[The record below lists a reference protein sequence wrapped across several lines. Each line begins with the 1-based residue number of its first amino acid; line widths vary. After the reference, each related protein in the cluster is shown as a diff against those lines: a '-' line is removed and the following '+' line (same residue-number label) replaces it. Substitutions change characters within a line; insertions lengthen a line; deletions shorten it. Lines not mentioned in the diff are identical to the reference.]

1 MTLPDVDSSDPVDQR
16 TVTIEVVAT
25 DANRRVIDYQHQV
38 IVKP

>member
-25 DANRRVIDYQHQV
+25 DANHRVIDYQHQV